1 MSDVIEATTGYAVP
15 DNQQALVT
23 VIALIVIFYGVGT
36 VRDLVMGPVAEGPAR
51 RKLNGLIQE
60 LADDTGKTPEQIEQV
75 LEERYGEPTMMKR
88 VANAASRF
96 FTPSKRLDSSPVEV
110 NSREIDHETVEDVPA
125 PYLIEHFRC
134 RQKFSMLLTVTVS
147 ARR

>member
-51 RKLNGLIQE
+51 RKLNGLI
-60 LADDTGKTPEQIEQV
+60 
-75 LEERYGEPTMMKR
+75 
-88 VANAASRF
+88 
-96 FTPSKRLDSSPVEV
+96 
-110 NSREIDHETVEDVPA
+110 
-125 PYLIEHFRC
+125 
-134 RQKFSMLLTVTVS
+134 
-147 ARR
+147 